1 MLVWRARVGWVGS
14 TLFLAAAISFFVGLV
29 LSDLRGFQGNGSA
42 FENVAA
48 PVFSLAAAVLLRVY
62 WPALRAWNTKANDWS
77 IEHASWAITLSAIVF
92 GLLEWLL
99 QRDPIM
105 GVFGACAGAAIGWL
119 TVRRQTRRRQGP
131 SEHSA

>member
-1 MLVWRARVGWVGS
+1 MAVWRARAAWVGW
-14 TLFLAAAISFFVGLV
+14 TLALYFAISVFVGLV
-29 LSDLRGFQGNGSA
+29 LSDLRGFQGNGST

-48 PVFSLAAAVLLRVY
+48 PVLSLAAAVLLHIY

-77 IEHASWAITLSAIVF
+77 LEHASWTIALSAIVF

-99 QRDPIM
+99 QRDPVT
-105 GVFGACAGAAIGWL
+105 GVFGACAGAAIAWL
-119 TVRRQTRRRQGP
+119 TVRRETRRRQGP